1 MTKMTTQE
9 KANLM
14 AIISATTNTIKCC
27 TKTIINLKRLSEFV
41 EDKRSMIVIEELKK
55 IVEEIVQDSN
65 FITAVC
71 KTMAIDGKSDADS
84 IMKTLAKIKE
94 DTEV

>member
-1 MTKMTTQE
+1 MMTTQE
-9 KANLM
+9 KVNLM
-14 AIISATTNTIKCC
+14 AMISATTNTVECC

-55 IVEEIVQDSN
+55 ITEEIVQDSN

-94 DTEV
+94 DTEI

>member
-1 MTKMTTQE
+1 MTNMTMQE
-9 KANLM
+9 KVNLM
-14 AIISATTNTIKCC
+14 AIVSVTTNTVGCC

-41 EDKRSMIVIEELKK
+41 EDKRSAIVIEELKK
-55 IVEEIVQDSN
+55 IAEEIVQDSN

-84 IMKTLAKIKE
+84 IMKALAKIKE

>member
-1 MTKMTTQE
+1 MTTQE
-9 KANLM
+9 KCNLM
-14 AIISATTNTIKCC
+14 AIVVATTENVQDC

-41 EDKRSMIVIEELKK
+41 EDERSKEVVDELKK
-55 IVEEIVQDSN
+55 ISSDIVNNCN

-71 KTMAIDGKSDADS
+71 TTMAIDEKSDVDS

>member
-1 MTKMTTQE
+1 MTNMSTQE
-9 KANLM
+9 KVNLM
-14 AIISATTNTIKCC
+14 AIVSVTTDTVECC

-55 IVEEIVQDSN
+55 IAEEIVQNSN
-65 FITAVC
+65 FIAAVC
-71 KTMAIDGKSDADS
+71 KTMAIDGKSDVDS

>member
-1 MTKMTTQE
+1 MTNMTMQE
-9 KANLM
+9 KVNLM
-14 AIISATTNTIKCC
+14 AIISATTNTVKCC

-55 IVEEIVQDSN
+55 IAEEIVEDSN

-84 IMKTLAKIKE
+84 IMKTLAEIKRS
-94 DTEV
+94 TEV

>member
-1 MTKMTTQE
+1 MTNMTMQE
-9 KANLM
+9 KVNLM
-14 AIISATTNTIKCC
+14 AIVSATTNTVECC

-41 EDKRSMIVIEELKK
+41 EDKRSMIVIEELKE
-55 IVEEIVQDSN
+55 ITEEIVENSN

>member
-1 MTKMTTQE
+1 MTNMTIQE
-9 KANLM
+9 KVNLM
-14 AIISATTNTIKCC
+14 ATISATTDTVECC
-27 TKTIINLKRLSEFV
+27 TKTAINLKRLSEFV

-55 IVEEIVQDSN
+55 IADEIVDNCN
-65 FITAVC
+65 FIAAVC

-94 DTEV
+94 DTKA

>member
-1 MTKMTTQE
+1 MTNMTMQE
-9 KANLM
+9 KTDLM
-14 AIISATTNTIKCC
+14 AIVSATTNTVECC

-41 EDKRSMIVIEELKK
+41 EDKRSMTVIEELKK
-55 IVEEIVQDSN
+55 ITEEIVQDSN

-71 KTMAIDGKSDADS
+71 KTLVIDGKSDADS

>member
-1 MTKMTTQE
+1 MTNMTMQE
-9 KANLM
+9 KVNLM
-14 AIISATTNTIKCC
+14 AIISATTNTVECC
-27 TKTIINLKRLSEFV
+27 VKTIINLKRLSEFV
-41 EDKRSMIVIEELKK
+41 EDKKSMIVIEELKK
-55 IVEEIVQDSN
+55 ITEEIVGDSN

-71 KTMAIDGKSDADS
+71 KTMAIDEKSDADS

>member
-1 MTKMTTQE
+1 MTNMTMQE
-9 KANLM
+9 KVNLM
-14 AIISATTNTIKCC
+14 TMVSATTNTVECC
-27 TKTIINLKRLSEFV
+27 MKIIINLKRLSEFV

-55 IVEEIVQDSN
+55 ITEEIVQDSN

-84 IMKTLAKIKE
+84 IMKALAKIKE

>member
-1 MTKMTTQE
+1 MTNMTTQE
-9 KANLM
+9 KVNLM
-14 AIISATTNTIKCC
+14 AIVSATTSTVECC
-27 TKTIINLKRLSEFV
+27 AKTIINLKRLSEFI

-55 IVEEIVQDSN
+55 ITEKIVGDSN